1 MSQADFVKWLADGP
15 GALSPERVSAA
26 LTWRDTHPVEARTLE
41 ARHRE
46 VRREA
51 QDRESLRAVWMAKG
65 GDELRE
71 PGELAALLTAILSRS
86 PSEASQGVVPGCAKY
101 SLSGGAPRL

>member
-1 MSQADFVKWLADGP
+1 MSQADFEKWLADGP

-26 LTWRDTHPVEARTLE
+26 LTWRDTNPVEARTLE

-65 GDELRE
+65 GDELAFKRE
-71 PGELAALLTAILSRS
+71 WPKLKQENEAIRLKELDRGAREAITRHMRS
-86 PSEASQGVVPGCAKY
+86 TF
-101 SLSGGAPRL
+101 

>member
-26 LTWRDTHPVEARTLE
+26 LTWRDTNPVEARTLE

-46 VRREA
+46 VQREA
-51 QDRESLRAVWMAKG
+51 HDRESLRAVWMAKG
-65 GDELRE
+65 GDELAFERE
-71 PGELAALLTAILSRS
+71 WSKLREENEATRLRELDRGARDTFARHMRS
-86 PSEASQGVVPGCAKY
+86 TF
-101 SLSGGAPRL
+101 